1 MLKVFLAGWDVVISA
16 VGLPM
21 VKMQLPMIEAAA
33 EAGVTRFLPS
43 EFGFDLT
50 IPSNRGEKV
59 YAMKIAVT
67 VKLKEVSEKY
77 PGFTSRFWLSVCH
90 SIPALMI
97 STDLYPGSF
106 AAFPFM
112 VPAMFDLD
120 FEGCK
125 ACIIG
130 DGEASISFTSFAE

>member
-1 MLKVFLAGWDVVISA
+1 
-16 VGLPM
+16 M
-21 VKMQLPMIEAAA
+21 VKVQLLMIEAAA
-33 EAGVTRFLPS
+33 EAGVNRFLPS

-50 IPSNRGEKV
+50 IPSNREERV

-67 VKLKEVSEKY
+67 EKLKEVSKKY
-77 PGFTSRFWLSVCH
+77 PAFTYTLLAIGLSH
-90 SIPALMI
+90 LIPAVMMRL
-97 STDLYPGSF
+97 TFYPGSF

-120 FEGCK
+120 LENGK

>member
-1 MLKVFLAGWDVVISA
+1 MLKIFIAGWDAVISA

-21 VKMQLPMIEAAA
+21 VKMQLQMIDAAA

-50 IPSNRGEKV
+50 IASNREEKV
-59 YAMKIAVT
+59 YAMKIAIAA
-67 VKLKEVSEKY
+67 KLKEVSDKY
-77 PGFTSRFWLSVCH
+77 PWFTYTLVAIGLSRTPSPRDVTNICLGGFAEFS
-90 SIPALMI
+90 
-97 STDLYPGSF
+97 
-106 AAFPFM
+106 FM

-120 FEGCK
+120 FERCK

-130 DGEASISFTSFAE
+130 DGAAKISFTSFAE